1 LELGG
6 KRLAWGV
13 VPIFPPSHHLPIG
26 APVLARCLS
35 PLLAAAVATSGLAA
49 ADQDVR
55 YHLGFDFGFTFN
67 LYNDDRLEGA
77 STSFALVFPIK
88 DRLYA
93 SVYHERG
100 NIHGDED
107 GFTTDID
114 VAIYQVRV
122 GYAIWANA
130 SQELS
135 LFIGLGH
142 GSYTGDIDDGIFIGD
157 IGVKFAPFA
166 GERGPIKGQLDVRAN
181 YRYARIDDVDAGLD
195 EDIDDLGGFQIGL
208 GVGIYF

>member
-1 LELGG
+1 M
-6 KRLAWGV
+6 
-13 VPIFPPSHHLPIG
+13 F
-26 APVLARCLS
+26 ARCLAS
-35 PLLAAAVATSGLAA
+35 PLLAATVAAVATSGLAA

-93 SVYHERG
+93 GVYHERG
-100 NIHGDED
+100 NISGDED
-107 GFTTDID
+107 GVTADID
-114 VAIYQVRV
+114 VAVYQIRV
-122 GYAIWANA
+122 GYAVWANA

-135 LFIGLGH
+135 LFLGLGH
-142 GSYTGDIDDGIFIGD
+142 GAYTGDLDDGIFVGD

-166 GERGPIKGQLDVRAN
+166 GERGPIKGQFDIRAN
-181 YRYARIDDVDAGLD
+181 YRYARIDDVAGVLT
-195 EDIDDLGGFQIGL
+195 EDIDDLGGFQIGV